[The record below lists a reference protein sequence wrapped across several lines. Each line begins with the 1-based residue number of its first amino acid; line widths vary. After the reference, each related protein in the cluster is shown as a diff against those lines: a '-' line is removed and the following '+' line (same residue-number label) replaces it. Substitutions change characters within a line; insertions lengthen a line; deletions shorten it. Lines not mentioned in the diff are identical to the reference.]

1 MLIFIVFTTTT
12 DWALVLFYMEQTS
25 HPGRPT
31 TFLRSCHTAQ
41 HSRKSNTRA
50 QLYSTHLMGR
60 AAGQAC
66 SVHPTTELGSTK
78 CWSTSHSTHPHS
90 ISFTDLTSSTS
101 PYSDSAASVFLH
113 FYCTQFFLL
122 LFSQSFT
129 CCIPQF
135 TYFTL
140 PRPPLHPP
148 TTCIGRGIRR
158 VGKQVAK
165 NWSCFSS
172 CFFLF
177 FPPPV
182 LARITKTPHQSHLLW
197 SNFIGYKC
205 SSPSA

>member
-1 MLIFIVFTTTT
+1 MLIYIVFTTTT

-31 TFLRSCHTAQ
+31 TFLRSCHTTQ
-41 HSRKSNTRA
+41 HRRKSNTGA
-50 QLYSTHLMGR
+50 QLCSAHLMGR

-66 SVHPTTELGSTK
+66 TAHPTTELG
-78 CWSTSHSTHPHS
+78 STSHSTHPHS
-90 ISFTDLTSSTS
+90 ISFTDLMSSTS

-135 TYFTL
+135 TWFYT
-140 PRPPLHPP
+140 PPP
-148 TTCIGRGIRR
+148 TLYTHPQPAL
-158 VGKQVAK
+158 VGAWGGWGSRWQRTGVA
-165 NWSCFSS
+165 SPPV
-172 CFFLF
+172 FFF
-177 FPPPV
+177 FFPPV

-197 SNFIGYKC
+197 NNFIGYKC